1 MRSRTFDSTIAHL
14 RTVQLIRLIQV
25 FARAVGTSAAA
36 EVCFPSQINVP
47 VRLNSD
53 RQEAWI
59 RPGDYLFGDLN
70 GVVCIP
76 REAAERC
83 LEILPGIVDLDNKCA
98 VDLKNGAS
106 FAEVL
111 KWHKGK

>member
-1 MRSRTFDSTIAHL
+1 VFSRGI
-14 RTVQLIRLIQV
+14 
-25 FARAVGTSAAA
+25 GTSAAA

-59 RPGDYLFGDLN
+59 RPGDFLFGDLN

-76 REAAERC
+76 REAAEKC
-83 LEILPGIVDLDNKCA
+83 LEVLPEIVEADTRCA
-98 VDLKNGAS
+98 IDIKSGVS

-111 KWHKGK
+111 KRHKGK